1 MATNKQVLDL
11 ISAHL
16 EGDDKFRKC
25 VESIVTDEKGKNEKG
40 GYTKDL
46 EKRLNQ
52 FTKKT
57 NLEELPYN
65 ITMYFKSFFTEIEV
79 NANLD
84 DLYVS
89 DETKAILQNVVKE
102 YGYKEQFKPWQIES
116 DRKLLLEGSSGCGK
130 TFTAQC
136 LAKELELPL
145 FVVKTEMLVDS
156 HLGATAKQLSQVF
169 ECIKSLPAVYLFD
182 EFDSIGFSRISSKGE
197 STEGEM
203 RRVLN
208 SLLQFIENDKSNSV
222 IIATTNLIE
231 LIDKALHR
239 RFDYILTYDK
249 PTKDII
255 EKLYSE
261 NLKEYLQANS
271 GAELNI
277 TDELIEVSTGIS
289 SAEIIKICKRAI
301 KNNILNGDKIDSEK
315 LINLCSKYKV

>member
-11 ISAHL
+11 ITAHL

-25 VESIVTDEKGKNEKG
+25 VESIITDEKSKNEKG
-40 GYTKDL
+40 VYTKDL
-46 EKRLNQ
+46 ERKLKHFVRR
-52 FTKKT
+52 T

-65 ITMYFKSFFTEIEV
+65 VSMYFKTFFTEIEV
-79 NANLD
+79 NAGLD

-89 DETKAILQNVVKE
+89 EDTKNILKSVINE
-102 YGYKEQFKPWQIES
+102 YSFKEQFKPLQIEN
-116 DRKLLLEGSSGCGK
+116 DRKLLLEGDSGCGK

-169 ECIKSLPAVYLFD
+169 ECIRSLPAVYLFD
-182 EFDSIGFSRISSKGE
+182 EFDSIGFSRIKSKGE
-197 STEGEM
+197 SVDGEM

-208 SLLQFIENDKSNSV
+208 SLLQFIENDKSDSV

-231 LIDKALHR
+231 MIDKALYR
-239 RFDYILTYDK
+239 RFDHILSYTK

-261 NLKEYLQANS
+261 NLKEYVRNNT
-271 GAELNI
+271 GAELDV
-277 TDELIEVSTGIS
+277 TDELIECSDGVS
-289 SAEIIKICKRAI
+289 SAEIIKICKKAI
-301 KNNILNGDKIDSEK
+301 KNHILNGDKIDSVK
-315 LINLCSKYKV
+315 LIELCGSYKS